1 MRSPAELT
9 EAFRQQGMKLT
20 PQRQLLFRLLHGN
33 PSHPSAE
40 ALYAQAS
47 ELMPGI
53 SLRTVYQTLN
63 DLAAMGDLQPVSV
76 GSGPSRFDTN
86 VDDHHHA
93 VCSQCGEVAD
103 VYVTNLAVL
112 HVDGFDGFQ
121 PDSARLVFS
130 GTCQR
135 CAPDRSTNP
144 PSNTPPNK
152 EQSA

>member
-9 EAFRQQGMKLT
+9 EAFRQQGLKLT

-40 ALYAQAS
+40 ALYEQAS

-63 DLAAMGDLQPVSV
+63 DLAAMGDLHLVSV

-93 VCSQCGEVAD
+93 VCSQCAEVVD

-121 PDSARLVFS
+121 PDSARLVFT
-130 GTCQR
+130 GTCER
-135 CAPDRSTNP
+135 CASTSPSSNP
-144 PSNTPPNK
+144 PPNK
-152 EQSA
+152 EHAT